1 VRDQLQQTL
10 GNGFT
15 VQRELGGGNMAR
27 VFLATDERL
36 GRRVVVKVLPPELAD
51 GTSLERFRREI
62 RVVAS
67 LRHPHIVPLLD
78 AGGMDKLL
86 YYSMPYIE
94 GESMR
99 GLLKREGRL
108 SEATA
113 IRFAAEVADALIHA
127 HAAGIVHRDIKP
139 ENILIDG
146 DHVVVTDFGIA
157 RAVARPT
164 MAITT
169 AGVAIGTTGY
179 MSPEQATGQPDVDA
193 RTDTYSLGCL
203 VLEMLT
209 GNSPLGGLAALN
221 AAGGVSEPMREI
233 LARALAPNPDERY
246 ATTREFRDALVGS
259 GASKLGRR
267 LTQAA
272 IAAAVIITAVTVA
285 LVLT

>member
-1 VRDQLQQTL
+1 VREQLERAL

-27 VFLATDERL
+27 VFLASDERL
-36 GRRVVVKVLPPELAD
+36 GRTIVVKVLPPELAD

-78 AGGMDKLL
+78 AGGVDKLL

-94 GESMR
+94 GESLR
-99 GLLKREGRL
+99 GLLKREGQIPEDR
-108 SEATA
+108 A
-113 IRFAAEVADALIHA
+113 IRIAAEVADALIHA

-157 RAVARPT
+157 RAVRRPT

-179 MSPEQATGQPDVDA
+179 MSPEQATGMPDVDA

-203 VLEMLT
+203 MLEMLT
-209 GNSPLGGLAALN
+209 GTSPLGGLAALN
-221 AAGGVSEPMREI
+221 AAGGIGEPMREI
-233 LARALAPNPDERY
+233 LARALAPNPDDRY
-246 ATTREFRDALVGS
+246 ASTREFRDALVGS
-259 GASKLGRR
+259 GAPKLGRR
-267 LTQAA
+267 VTQAA
-272 IAAAVIITAVTVA
+272 IAAAVIIAAVAVA
-285 LVLT
+285 LVLA

>member
-1 VRDQLQQTL
+1 VRDQLQQAL

-15 VQRELGGGNMAR
+15 IQRELGGGNMAR

-36 GRRVVVKVLPPELAD
+36 GRTVVIKVLPPELAD
-51 GTSLERFRREI
+51 GTSAERFRREI

-78 AGGMDKLL
+78 AGSMGPLL
-86 YYSMPYIE
+86 FYSMPYIE

-99 GLLKREGRL
+99 GLLKREGRIP
-108 SEATA
+108 EATA
-113 IRFAAEVADALIHA
+113 IRYAAEVADALIHA

-157 RAVARPT
+157 RAVSRPT

-179 MSPEQATGQPDVDA
+179 MSPEQASGMPDVDA

-209 GNSPLGGLAALN
+209 GTSPLGGRAALN
-221 AAGGVSEPMREI
+221 AAGGISEPMREI
-233 LARALAPNPDERY
+233 LARALAPNPDDRY
-246 ATTREFRDALVGS
+246 ATTREFRDALAGS
-259 GASKLGRR
+259 TASRFGRR
-267 LTQAA
+267 ATQAA
-272 IAAAVIITAVTVA
+272 IAAAVIIAAAA
-285 LVLT
+285 LVLILK